1 MRIQYINESI
11 QGTSHKV
18 IDKKCQDYNEVR
30 VIDPRI
36 VVAAVADG
44 HGSERCR
51 FSDVGA
57 KLAVIVFCKI
67 IESAWE
73 ESHHDYDKMLSDLSD
88 MNGKMKEQII
98 RIFHRNWKQRVDNA
112 FDKIKLEYEDLRELK
127 ETDYELF
134 GTTFLGIVITGEGLF
149 ALQIGD
155 GDIAYVNE
163 NEASFVI
170 DSPKFLGTET
180 YSLSNDKPWQNAKT
194 YFQKY
199 ELDRMIPGLFL
210 ISTDGFSNS
219 FLDNEQYFIAC
230 KDYFNTIKEYGAK
243 AVQDNL
249 RNWLEQTSAEGCGDD
264 ITLVGIYVD

>member
-1 MRIQYINESI
+1 MRIQYVNESI
-11 QGTSHKV
+11 QGASHKI

-30 VIDPRI
+30 LIDPKI

-44 HGSERCR
+44 HGSEKCR
-51 FSDVGA
+51 FSDIGA
-57 KLAVIVFCKI
+57 KLAVNVFCET
-67 IESAWE
+67 IESVWE
-73 ESHHDYDKMLSDLSD
+73 VSEHNYEKMISNLSE
-88 MNGKMKEQII
+88 MNGRVKEQII
-98 RIFHRNWKQRVDNA
+98 KLFHRKWKARVDKA
-112 FDKIKLEYEDLRELK
+112 FDKIKLDYEDLKELK
-127 ETDYELF
+127 EIDYELF
-134 GTTFLGIVITGEGLF
+134 GTTFLGIVITGEGIF

-155 GDIAYVNE
+155 GDIVYVNE

-170 DSPKFLGTET
+170 DPPKFLGTET

-199 ELDRMIPGLFL
+199 ELDRMIPGMFM

-219 FLDNEQYFIAC
+219 FVDNEQYFIAC

-249 RNWLEQTSAEGCGDD
+249 KEWLEQTSTEGCGDD
-264 ITLVGIYVD
+264 ITLVGVFVD